1 MEVRSVLLSMLVAYY
16 SFEAATSNKSKN
28 KADMQR
34 VQTVCLCTKH
44 TCIHTHI
51 ESSRAQKLDV
61 PSGALGGLPPG

>member
-44 TCIHTHI
+44 TYMYTHT
-51 ESSRAQKLDV
+51 SSRAQKLDV